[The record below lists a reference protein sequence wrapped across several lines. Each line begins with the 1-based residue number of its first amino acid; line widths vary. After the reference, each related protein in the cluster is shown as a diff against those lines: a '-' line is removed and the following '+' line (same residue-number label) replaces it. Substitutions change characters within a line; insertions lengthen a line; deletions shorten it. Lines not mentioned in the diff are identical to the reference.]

1 MSGSLS
7 GNRQS
12 AKSHDMSQMAQY
24 INSPQNAALANL
36 YGSAQQVFNN
46 NQGSVD
52 AGRNVAMQNA
62 QNVMN
67 TAMPAWQNQLNGG
80 AYQGIDAGGMLTNSL
95 NHSLNSPTNT
105 QSIYNQIMGGQG
117 NNYADA
123 MKASYIGDANRTM
136 DNMMRTLDARA
147 TGSGM
152 SGGSRHGVAQAQGM
166 YDINS
171 NLQQNLA
178 RTGYETFDKDLAN
191 KLQIAQAADSNT
203 LARQQMLSDMI
214 GARNATSQ
222 GALQF
227 GEGMQN
233 LGLGTMAPA
242 SAAWGN
248 VQGLTNAIGSPTILN
263 YGNSQGFSKQKG
275 SGVNS
280 AANVGSIGGKG
291 GGS

>member
-24 INSPQNAALANL
+24 INHPQNAALANL
-36 YGSAQQVFNN
+36 YGSAQQVFNS

-52 AGRNVAMQNA
+52 AGRNIAMQNA

-80 AYQGIDAGGMLTNSL
+80 AYQGIDAGGMLTSSL

-117 NNYADA
+117 NTYADA
-123 MKASYIGDANRTM
+123 MKASYIGDANRTI

-248 VQGLTNAIGSPTILN
+248 VQGLTNAIGAPTILN
-263 YGNSQGFSKQKG
+263 YGTSQGMSKQKG
-275 SGVNS
+275 SGINS
-280 AANVGSIGGKG
+280 AANVGNIGGKG

>member
-1 MSGSLS
+1 MSGSVAGS
-7 GNRQS
+7 RQT
-12 AKSHDMSQMAQY
+12 AKSAENSNMFQMV
-24 INSPQNAALANL
+24 NMPQNTALANL

-46 NQGSVD
+46 NQGAVD
-52 AGRNVAMQNA
+52 AGRNIATQNA

-67 TAMPAWQNQLNGG
+67 AAMPAWQNQLNGG
-80 AYQGIDAGGMLTNSL
+80 AYQGIDASGMLTSSL

-117 NNYADA
+117 NTYADA
-123 MKASYIGDANRTM
+123 MKASYIGDANRTI

-233 LGLGTMAPA
+233 LGLGVMAPA

-248 VQGLTNAIGSPTILN
+248 VQGLTNAIGAHTVLN
-263 YGNSQGFSKQKG
+263 FGNSQGMSKQKG
-275 SGVNS
+275 MSQSASGSV
-280 AANVGSIGGKG
+280 GGKG
-291 GGS
+291 GAS